1 MLTSEGLGVTQLR
14 VPARVAG
21 MDASIP
27 GILTL
32 ADWRRT
38 IAELYASIR
47 AEPET
52 EAVWRRWCETR
63 SELFA
68 THPQSPVPEAER
80 AAYGG
85 PFVFDYDPDARVT
98 AEVRP
103 LDGDAV
109 EIGTSDGG
117 TARFLRFGEAIFE
130 LGGAERSLEAF
141 WLDAYGG
148 GIYLSFRDATS
159 GATTY
164 GGGRYLLDTVK
175 GADLGAVGDRLVLD
189 FNFAYQP
196 SCSYDPRWSCPLPP
210 PANRLDVA
218 VTAGERLDQPVAHG
232 EHPGMPRQATGET
245 G

>member
-1 MLTSEGLGVTQLR
+1 MTHPR
-14 VPARVAG
+14 AAARVAG

-32 ADWRRT
+32 ADWRRR

-47 AEPET
+47 ADPDP
-52 EAVWRRWCETR
+52 AAAWRRWCDAR
-63 SELFA
+63 RELFT
-68 THPQSPVPEAER
+68 THSQSPVPQAER
-80 AAYGG
+80 GVYGG
-85 PFVFDYDPDARVT
+85 PFVFDYDPNARVT
-98 AEVRP
+98 AELRP
-103 LDGDAV
+103 LDGGAV

-117 TARFLRFGEAIFE
+117 TARFLRFGEARFE

-175 GADLGAVGDRLVLD
+175 GADLGTDVNRLVLD

-196 SCSYDPRWSCPLPP
+196 SCSYDPQWSCPLPP
-210 PANRLDVA
+210 PANRLDVP
-218 VTAGERLDQPVAHG
+218 VNAGERLNQPAAHG
-232 EHPGMPRQATGET
+232 
-245 G
+245 